1 MVTVRPIRAFLAS
14 AMILLWMIGGSH
26 CEVSAAVGSLVGEA
40 HSHSDGTESCP
51 SNSADCDDCSLCVAM
66 DDGLVPLTSKTVPP
80 EAPVLT
86 LAHFLVPLDELLVSL
101 KPVDPPDSPPEHSCP
116 TSWQFSQRVV
126 LPARA
131 PSFAS

>member
-40 HSHSDGTESCP
+40 HSHSDSPESCP
-51 SNSADCDDCSLCVAM
+51 ADSSDCDNCSLCTAM

-80 EAPVLT
+80 EAPVFA
-86 LAHFLVPLDELLVSL
+86 LAHFLVTLDDLLKSLNPLD
-101 KPVDPPDSPPEHSCP
+101 PPAPPPKNSGP
-116 TSWQFSQRVV
+116 SSWQFSQRVV

-131 PSFAS
+131 PSFYS